1 MPSPTIISPRL
12 SVLATVAL
20 LAMAGGA
27 AAQTAPPA
35 PAAPGAA
42 PAASSTAPSTA
53 PTQTVVITG
62 QGANLRN
69 ALDAQQQADRIV
81 SVVRADGIGQLPD
94 SNAAEALQRLPG
106 VSVEN
111 DQGEGRYV
119 RVRGLG
125 PDLNSV
131 SINGAA
137 VPSPE
142 SGRRAVALDVLPAGL
157 IRSLEVSK
165 TLTPDQD
172 ANAIG
177 GHIEVVTL
185 SAFDHRGRFVAA
197 DVGLGHDGNTGQASP
212 RGSLVWSDRFLDG
225 KLGVA
230 LGVSSEQRRFG
241 SDNVE
246 TGGAWDDGALEE
258 FERRDYRITRQRDAL
273 ALNLDWRPAEGERW
287 TLRSFASRFADT
299 EQREAQVIEFADAQ
313 APGDAGDAEVA
324 RELKARKE
332 TQHIVSLQLG
342 TEHRLGDWTLA
353 GALGASQAGEDTPR
367 HIAGA
372 VFVGNDDFAGVGYT
386 GMRQPRLTGPASLY
400 DAGSYSLDE
409 IELGQGMT
417 TDNEQH
423 GQVDIARRWQL
434 GEVDG
439 ELKFGAKLSRRVK
452 RNDESTWV
460 VGSDAVAET
469 AMAAYARGPV
479 DYALG
484 DFGPGLSAS
493 RLNDAVRGLDL
504 ADFIDD
510 EESRIADY
518 RIREDVDAAYVQSR
532 FDIGD
537 WRLLA
542 GVRREQSRRRAQGH
556 SLVDGEFGLI
566 DARRSDAAWLPG
578 LHARYD
584 FNRATSVRAA
594 WTNTLVRPTFEQLA
608 PGTVIDGDEASFGNP
623 GLAPMRSSNLDV
635 GIEHRIDRDGAVSA
649 YAFYKRLKDFAYRTD
664 VAGTGDW
671 VDFDEAET
679 FVNGDRAHVSGI
691 ELSWSQ
697 ALRQLPAPWNGVIVG
712 ANATFVHSQ
721 ARIAQGSASRE
732 IRLPSQSDRSLNLM
746 VGYET
751 GPFSVRLA
759 VNHKSAYLLEVG
771 DLTDAAQ
778 DQYVA
783 AQTQLDLS
791 ARWQITP
798 AWQLSAQVHNLGNA
812 SYYVYA
818 GSRDQNVQ
826 YEEYGRAF
834 KLALKYTAF

>member
-1 MPSPTIISPRL
+1 MPSPSPTSSPL
-12 SVLATVAL
+12 SALAAVAL
-20 LAMAGGA
+20 LAMAGSA
-27 AAQTAPPA
+27 RAQTTPA
-35 PAAPGAA
+35 LPAT
-42 PAASSTAPSTA
+42 PAV
-53 PTQTVVITG
+53 PTQTVVVTG
-62 QGANLRN
+62 QAANLRN
-69 ALDAQQQADRIV
+69 ALDAQQEADRIV

-131 SINGAA
+131 SINGAL

-172 ANAIG
+172 ANSIG
-177 GHIEVVTL
+177 GHIDVVTL
-185 SAFDHRGRFVAA
+185 SAFDHRGRFLSA
-197 DVGLGHDGNTGQASP
+197 DLGVGHDGNTGQASP
-212 RGSLVWSDRFLDG
+212 RASLVWSDRFLDG

-230 LGVSSEQRRFG
+230 LGLGSEQRRFG

-246 TGGAWDDGALEE
+246 TGGAWDEGRLEE

-273 ALNLDWRPAEGERW
+273 ALNLDWRPADGERW

-313 APGDAGDAEVA
+313 APGDLGDAEVA

-342 TEHRLGDWTLA
+342 GERRFADWTLS
-353 GALGASQAGEDTPR
+353 GALGASQAGEDLPR

-372 VFVGNDDFAGVGYT
+372 TFEGNDDFAEVGFT
-386 GMRQPRLTGPASLY
+386 GLRQPRLRGPASLY

-409 IELGQGMT
+409 IELARGMT

-423 GQVDIARRWQL
+423 GQLDLAHRWQW
-434 GEVDG
+434 GEAGG
-439 ELKFGAKLSRRVK
+439 ELKFGAKLSRRDK
-452 RNDESTWV
+452 RNDETTWV
-460 VGSDAVAET
+460 VGGDDVAET
-469 AMAAYARGPV
+469 AMSAYARGPV

-493 RLNDAVRGLDL
+493 RLHAATNGLDL
-504 ADFIDD
+504 AEFIDD

-518 RIREDVDAAYVQSR
+518 RLREDVDAAYLMTRV
-532 FDIGD
+532 DLGD

-542 GVRREQSRRRAQGH
+542 GVRHERSRLQAEGW
-556 SLVDGEFGLI
+556 SIVDGEF
-566 DARRSDAAWLPG
+566 ARLAATQQHSAWLPG

-584 FNRATSVRAA
+584 IGRHTSVRAA

-623 GLAPMRSSNLDV
+623 RLAPMRSSNLDL
-635 GIEHRIDRDGAVSA
+635 GIEQRLDRDGAVSA
-649 YAFYKRLKDFAYRTD
+649 YAFHKRLKDFVYRTD
-664 VAGTGDW
+664 LAGSGDW
-671 VDFDEAET
+671 ADFDQAET
-679 FVNGDRAHVSGI
+679 FVNGGRAEVSGL
-691 ELSWSQ
+691 ELSWAQ
-697 ALRQLPAPWNGVIVG
+697 ALRSLPAPWNGLVVG
-712 ANATFVHSQ
+712 ANATFTRSQ
-721 ARIAQGSASRE
+721 ARIAQGDASRS

-746 VGYET
+746 LGYET
-751 GPFSVRLA
+751 GPFGLRLA
-759 VNHKSAYLLEVG
+759 LNHKSAYLLEVG
-771 DLTDAAQ
+771 DVTDATQ

-791 ARWQITP
+791 ARWQLAP
-798 AWQLSAQVHNLGNA
+798 EWQLSAQVQNLGNTA
-812 SYYVYA
+812 YYVYA

-826 YEEYGRAF
+826 YEQYGRTF